1 MEILRIIAVRFLQNS
16 VEMLA
21 CHALR
26 ARGHRRGQNVLIL
39 SGQPF
44 QSIRTGSQSNHK
56 MAALKHG
63 SRKFYDIPSEELS
76 NLRSRYSFKKENNI
90 EELLKYIDQS
100 CIGKDVTFSGPYG
113 ARKGKLVECIV
124 RVTLVL

>member
-1 MEILRIIAVRFLQNS
+1 
-16 VEMLA
+16 
-21 CHALR
+21 
-26 ARGHRRGQNVLIL
+26 
-39 SGQPF
+39 
-44 QSIRTGSQSNHK
+44 

-113 ARKGKLVECIV
+113 ARKGKLGAVHREGNLSV
-124 RVTLVL
+124 MN

>member
-1 MEILRIIAVRFLQNS
+1 M
-16 VEMLA
+16 
-21 CHALR
+21 R
-26 ARGHRRGQNVLIL
+26 AWGPRPGQNVISLNVKKNDVQRL
-39 SGQPF
+39 TFLKYKDWVPVKS
-44 QSIRTGSQSNHK
+44 K

-113 ARKGKLVECIV
+113 ARKGKLGAVSVQCIV
-124 RVTLVL
+124 RVTL